1 MFWEI
6 YMKKRLLSIIAVI
19 SAFIISLAALSGC
32 NLVTTDNQRD
42 MAQVVATVKISEDAP
57 LEKIEKKEMVMA
69 YLNYGYSYAQE
80 GYTSE
85 QIFQSIIDNL
95 VNSRIMVQHAIIT
108 FDADASF
115 SKRED
120 EDKDKWDIE
129 RYLSDDDITKATYN
143 TIKSMNTLID
153 NNEDDQTVKKS
164 ETYTGEVRT
173 VPTNAAVDTEVSVD
187 DMGKYNKLYEENGAD
202 IGTIG
207 SERYKAYN
215 KALKVLEDNGL
226 LGEDVSTMKDTEY
239 YKANLIANE
248 ENILIEKLQK
258 SIEKEVR
265 ATVSFDTLISEY
277 QAMYNAQVNSIKDV
291 TAFETAL
298 SQATATSPVVYTPYT
313 GYVYV
318 YNLLLGANEYQTA
331 MIKEINANKDLTT
344 EQKVAQRKAVLAST
358 TAKDLRE
365 SWIYSDYDFDF
376 VDGTVTFKN
385 DYALAE
391 KSLAF
396 QGKVKEYA
404 KKTQETAG
412 RYKVES
418 VVEYGLDS
426 FMDLLDEYVYDNN
439 ISRQGGFDS
448 TDPIL
453 YTANCNDA
461 EDFDARVNEL
471 LFAFSTDPGSL
482 NGGSGYLITP
492 KPDIGKNETF
502 VQEFADAGRKFVDG
516 SLGNNGYIVVGTDYG
531 YHVMFFSKQL
541 GANTNYATLVEY
553 LNATMNMGIKDKEG
567 WETVFADMLN
577 NWEDL
582 EDTDDNY
589 LYNLISFYANTN
601 MVISTKQAEIINTYK
616 NDTNCVVKYADRY
629 ADLLKI

>member
-1 MFWEI
+1 
-6 YMKKRLLSIIAVI
+6 MKKRLLSIIAVI